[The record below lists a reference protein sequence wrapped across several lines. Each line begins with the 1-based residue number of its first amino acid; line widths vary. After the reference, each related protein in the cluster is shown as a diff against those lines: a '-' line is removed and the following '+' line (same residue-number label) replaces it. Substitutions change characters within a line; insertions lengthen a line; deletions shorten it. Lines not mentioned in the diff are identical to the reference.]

1 MSLKDE
7 LDQYVRKTFRSQ
19 WTKRDGAVVP
29 EPEDLTLDNTA
40 VRFDR
45 ATVLY
50 ADLAGSTR
58 MVDGYKWHFAGEIYK
73 NYLYCASRLIRNEGG
88 AITAYDG
95 DRVMGVFIGDNQ
107 SSSAAKCALKIN
119 YAVREIINPAL
130 KTQYS
135 SSNFSVAQCIGIDT
149 SEVHGSRTGV
159 RGDNDL
165 VWIGRAPN
173 YAAKLTELSDQAPTW
188 ITEAVFERLSKEAKY
203 GSDGRLMWEKRS
215 WTPMGNHTIYLS
227 TWWWPI

>member
-1 MSLKDE
+1 MSLRDE
-7 LDQYVRKTFRSQ
+7 LEKYVRDTFRSQ
-19 WTKRDGAVVP
+19 WTKRAGTVVP
-29 EPEDLTLDNTA
+29 DPEDLTLDNTA
-40 VRFDR
+40 VQFDL

-58 MVDGYKWHFAGEIYK
+58 LVDGYKWHFSGEIYK

-88 AITAYDG
+88 VITAYDG
-95 DRVMGVFIGDNQ
+95 DRVMGVFIGNQQ

-130 KTQYS
+130 KAQYPAD
-135 SSNFSVAQCIGIDT
+135 NFSVAQCVGIDT
-149 SEVHGSRTGV
+149 SEVRASRTGV

-173 YAAKLTELSDQAPTW
+173 YAAKLTELSELAPTW
-188 ITEAVFERLSKEAKY
+188 ITETVFNRLSDEAKY
-203 GSDGRLMWEKRS
+203 SNGRLMWEKRR
-215 WTPMGNHTIYLS
+215 WTPMNNHTIYLS
-227 TWWWPI
+227 TWQWSI